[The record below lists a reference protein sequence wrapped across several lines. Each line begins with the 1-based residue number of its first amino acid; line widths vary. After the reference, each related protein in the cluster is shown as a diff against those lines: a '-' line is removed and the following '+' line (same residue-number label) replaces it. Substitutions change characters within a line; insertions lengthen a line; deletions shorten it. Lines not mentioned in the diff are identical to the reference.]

1 MTSGVESD
9 ARQADNAW
17 CVPQRMEA
25 IMGRP
30 KELTE
35 EERDSLRRQGLRPI
49 EIWVPDLE
57 APGMD
62 VELRRQAAAV
72 AEADEKDDIFEWLAA
87 LQATEG
93 REGSN

>member
-1 MTSGVESD
+1 
-9 ARQADNAW
+9 
-17 CVPQRMEA
+17 
-25 IMGRP
+25 MGRP

-35 EERDSLRRQGLRPI
+35 EERDALRRQGLRPI

-62 VELRRQAAAV
+62 LELRRQAAAV

-87 LQATEG
+87 LHAMDG
-93 REGSN
+93 REDSN